1 MQHAQAEAKRLEH
14 EFQTPDQAA
23 QQQAQNAASHRR
35 RRDATIVVVR
45 ARWLYL

>member
-14 EFQTPDQAA
+14 ETPDQAA
-23 QQQAQNAASHRR
+23 QRQAQNAASHRR